1 MLPVCLLSSS
11 SCKSLGVFLPICL
24 SFVIWSLL
32 FSACT
37 PDLTLEAQLADLWTK
52 VTEGD
57 ADDALVLQW
66 CQKME
71 GLARKD
77 PETFADY
84 LIGANAIASSK
95 SQTYEDWE
103 RPLRTGLVDLK
114 DYKDFLS
121 EEKALYTWVALLYED
136 ARIHDSKGEVGLAE
150 AKYQEVWKKLPKS
163 HPDTVRLAR
172 YRNALP
178 ISLAQLYQFTGDY
191 IKAEYWLD
199 LLGEELDLTDGV
211 YPGLVFS
218 TRAQV
223 QQSKGNYPEA
233 IENYET
239 AIEYFLTNNRGVK
252 PGHFME
258 TCISYAEFLRQRG
271 EFDQA
276 LKVIKNA
283 AKQELKGERHAVYRA
298 YQLAKIFLSQ
308 AKLEEAFQQ
317 AKQALILSMEVTKE
331 EYYWHAKILAV
342 QAEIELA
349 QGKWTSAI
357 QTAQLGLD
365 QLNAADI
372 SGNIQTSPVVREIE
386 SKLDALPLL
395 ITKAKGLLAAQKDR
409 DDPALKDL
417 ELALQTFMRSIELIR
432 ILRAEYEEDEVKE
445 YLSSSSFA
453 IFEPALQ
460 TAYILYQKTGKAD
473 YIRQGLQI
481 AETSRSLSLLEN
493 LQAVQAEE
501 KLNIPR
507 RYLEAESGLKYQISV
522 LERNV
527 QGSTTA
533 KKLEDRRA
541 LLTLTRKAYQDLKD
555 SLRIQYPSY
564 YQLKYHELELELSE
578 IFKRLDSETALINF
592 FWGEGQIYAFHF
604 QRGSYQFQ
612 AVDRTSEL
620 DSMIRVFRKEIS
632 TERGANTL
640 SGLRRMLECGSEI
653 YEALIKPLGPLAR
666 NLLVVPDGSLHFL
679 PLAALPKNNEADVSR
694 VSEAPFMIKDH
705 KIHRIFSISVW
716 LQQQQ
721 VKSTVNLRSKSTKKN
736 SLLVV
741 APASFP
747 NGSGLSLDST
757 EVHAAFKGNVDI
769 EREVS
774 RETFLQLLKRGYEN
788 ILIFS
793 HASAADQRPYI
804 LLSRDT
810 LFLEEIYNSSIR
822 ANLIVLGACET
833 GLGENRI
840 GEGVLSLARA
850 FIYQNVPQA
859 VMTLWRV
866 QDGPA
871 LRISQDLLIHQ
882 IESGFDPA
890 EALWQAQVDYLADST
905 TVGLPYRWAGF
916 VSTGQ

>member
-1 MLPVCLLSSS
+1 MLPVCLLNSPPPSTPR
-11 SCKSLGVFLPICL
+11 VFLLACFSIVFFS
-24 SFVIWSLL
+24 SF
-32 FSACT
+32 FSSCT
-37 PDLTLEAQLADLWTK
+37 PDLSPEEKLVDLWTK
-52 VTEGD
+52 VTAND
-57 ADDALVLQW
+57 SDRNLVLEW
-66 CQKME
+66 CQEMVDIAQK
-71 GLARKD
+71 K
-77 PETFADY
+77 PEIYADY
-84 LIGANAIASSK
+84 LIGASAIASSK
-95 SQTYEDWE
+95 SQTYVEWE
-103 RPLRTGLVDLK
+103 RPLRRGLADLK
-114 DYKDFLS
+114 KYEQFLS

-150 AKYQEVWKKLPKS
+150 AKYREVWKRLPLS
-163 HPDTVRLAR
+163 HPDSDRLAQ

-199 LLGEELDLTDGV
+199 ILGEELDLTDGV

-218 TRAQV
+218 THAQV
-223 QQSKGNYPEA
+223 QQSKGNYSGA
-233 IENYET
+233 IENYEQ
-239 AIEYFLTNNRGVK
+239 AIAYFLTNNPGEK

-258 TCISYAEFLRQRG
+258 TCMSYAELLRQRG
-271 EFDQA
+271 EFEKA
-276 LKVIKNA
+276 LKVIKDA
-283 AKQELKGERHAVYRA
+283 TKEELQGERHAIYRA
-298 YQLAKIFLSQ
+298 YELAKIYLSQ

-317 AKQALILSMEVTKE
+317 ARQALLLSMEVTKE

-349 QGKWTSAI
+349 QKKWMSAV

-372 SGNIQTSPVVREIE
+372 SGNIQTSPAVREIE

-395 ITKAKGLLAAQKDR
+395 ITKAKGLLAAQSDC
-409 DDPALKDL
+409 DNPVLEDL
-417 ELALQTFMRSIELIR
+417 GLALQTFRRSIELIR

-453 IFEPALQ
+453 IFEPALR
-460 TAYILYQKTGKAD
+460 TAYLLYKETGNTD
-473 YIRQGLQI
+473 YIRQALQI
-481 AETSRSLSLLEN
+481 AETSRSLSLLEK
-493 LQAVQAEE
+493 LQALEAEK
-501 KLNIPR
+501 KLNIPGR
-507 RYLEAESGLKYQISV
+507 FLEAESGLKYQISV
-522 LERNV
+522 LEKNV
-527 QGSTTA
+527 QSFSDT
-533 KKLEDRRA
+533 KRRQDRRA

-555 SLRIQYPSY
+555 SLRIQFPSY
-564 YQLKYHELELELSE
+564 YQLKYHEPELDLAD
-578 IFKRLDSETALINF
+578 IFERLDQETALINF
-592 FWGEGQIYAFHF
+592 FWGQDQIYIFHF
-604 QRGSYQFQ
+604 QAAGSQFQ
-612 AVDRTSEL
+612 AIDRTPKL
-620 DSMIRVFRKEIS
+620 DSIVRVFRKEIS
-632 TERGANTL
+632 TKRGGNTIT
-640 SGLRRMLECGSEI
+640 GLRRMLESGSEI
-653 YEALIKPLGPLAR
+653 YQTLIAPMGPLVR
-666 NLLVVPDGSLHFL
+666 NLLVVPDGALHFL
-679 PLAALPKNNEADVSR
+679 PLAALPKENAQVSR
-694 VSEAPFMIKDH
+694 VSEAPFMVKDH

-716 LQQQQ
+716 LQQQEL
-721 VKSTVNLRSKSTKKN
+721 KPRVNLRSNEAKKN

-741 APASFP
+741 APANFP

-757 EVHAAFKGNVDI
+757 QVYTAFNGQVDI

-774 RETFLQLLKRGYEN
+774 RESFLQLLKKGYEN

-793 HASAADQRPYI
+793 HASAANQRPYI

-822 ANLIVLGACET
+822 TNLIVLGACET

-871 LRISQDLLIHQ
+871 LRITQDLLIHQ
-882 IESGFDPA
+882 IKSGFDPA

-905 TVGLPYRWAGF
+905 TIGLPYRWAGF